1 MYTMCKKMYTGGT
14 KMSKQLL
21 APTTDAKICTD
32 NIDVDLSRS
41 PGPVTI
47 TVDGVLGAAE
57 EFVFNTINSDNTC
70 LPVAEDTEIKKLTL
84 ANTVITTY
92 SKETFRITKT
102 ATALAVGLRISRGG
116 R

>member
-1 MYTMCKKMYTGGT
+1 
-14 KMSKQLL
+14 MSIQLL
-21 APTTDAKICTD
+21 EPTTDAVICTD
-32 NIDVDLSRS
+32 NLDIDLSKS

-70 LPVAEDTEIKKLTL
+70 LPVTEDTEVKKLTL
-84 ANTVITTY
+84 ANTVVTTY

-102 ATALAVGLRISRGG
+102 ATANAVGLKIARSGL
-116 R
+116 